1 MCMANFC
8 VNILGCGSAS
18 PSMRHLP
25 SCQVVDFRDKLYMID
40 CGEGAQLGF
49 RRNRLKF
56 SRLNHIFISH
66 LHGDH
71 FLGLPG
77 LLSTMSMHE
86 TEGTVTVHAF
96 REGLTILRQILDVFC
111 RDRSFDLVY
120 APIEPEGG
128 LLLDDKGLTVEAFP
142 LYHRVPAV
150 GFIFR
155 EKPRQRRIKGDMVEF
170 YNVPVSRRNALKS
183 GEDYITEAGEVIE
196 NRRLTDDPLPSG
208 SYAYCSDT
216 KFDLRVAE
224 AVKGVDTIYH
234 EATYLSDNAHKAAD
248 RGHSTAA
255 EAGKIAELAGARR
268 LIIGHYSR
276 SYDSDEAFALEAA
289 TTFNGEIIAASEGM
303 KIDLT

>member
-1 MCMANFC
+1 MADFD
-8 VNILGCGSAS
+8 VRFLGCGSAS
-18 PSMRHLP
+18 PSERHLP
-25 SCQVVDFRDKLYMID
+25 SCQVLNFREKLMMID
-40 CGEGAQLGF
+40 CGEGAQLQF

-56 SRLNHIFISH
+56 TRLAHVFISH

-86 TEGTVTVHAF
+86 VEGTVTVHAF

-111 RDRSFDLVY
+111 RDRSYQLVY

-128 LLLDDKGLTVEAFP
+128 LLLDDKGITVEAFP

-155 EKPRQRRIKGDMVEF
+155 EKPKPRRIIGDMVEY
-170 YNVPVSRRNALKS
+170 YNVPVVKRNALKQ
-183 GEDYITEAGEVIE
+183 GEDYVTPDGTVVE
-196 NRRLTDDPLPSG
+196 NRRLTLDPLPAG

-224 AVKGVDTIYH
+224 AVRGVDTIYH
-234 EATYLSDNAHKAAD
+234 ESTYLKDNKHLAAP

-255 EAGKIAELAGARR
+255 EAGEIATLAGARR
-268 LIIGHYSR
+268 LVLGHYSR
-276 SYDSDEAFALEAA
+276 SYNNDDDFAREAA
-289 TTFNGEIIAASEGM
+289 TTFSGEIIAAHEGL
-303 KIDLT
+303 KLTLP

>member
-1 MCMANFC
+1 MANFC

-18 PSMRHLP
+18 PSDRHLP
-25 SCQVVDFRDKLYMID
+25 SCQVIDFRDKLMMID
-40 CGEGAQLGF
+40 CGEGAQLQF
-49 RRNRLKF
+49 RKQHLKF

-77 LLSTMSMHE
+77 LLSTMSLHDV
-86 TEGTVTVHAF
+86 EGNITVHAF

-111 RDRSFDLVY
+111 RDRSFNLTY
-120 APIEPEGG
+120 SPIDPCGG
-128 LLLDDKGLTVEAFP
+128 ILLDEKGITVEAFP

-155 EKPRQRRIKGDMVEF
+155 EKPKPRRIIGDMVEF
-170 YNVPVSRRNALKS
+170 YKVPVAQRNALKN
-183 GEDYITEAGEVIE
+183 GADYITPEGTVVA
-196 NRRLTDDPLPSG
+196 NSRLTLDPAPSA

-216 KFDLRVAE
+216 AFDPRVAE
-224 AVKGVDTIYH
+224 SVRGVETIYH
-234 EATYLSDNAHKAAD
+234 EATYLESEKAKASQ

-255 EAGKIAELAGARR
+255 EAGEIASMAQAKR
-268 LIIGHYSR
+268 LILGHYSR
-276 SYDSDEAFALEAA
+276 SYNNDEAFAEEAA
-289 TTFNGEIIAASEGM
+289 TRFSGEVIAAREGM